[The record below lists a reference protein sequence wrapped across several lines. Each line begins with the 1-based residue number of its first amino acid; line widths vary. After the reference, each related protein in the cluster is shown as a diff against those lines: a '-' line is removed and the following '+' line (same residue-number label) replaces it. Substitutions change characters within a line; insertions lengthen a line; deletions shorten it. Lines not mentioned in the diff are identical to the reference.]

1 MVMGLTRGRHLVKLG
16 TTWDSSASWA
26 ASVRFGYTRQTGTL
40 AAGGGT
46 LMFMALNIKQEAT
59 LAELKELSERT
70 GNSMAS
76 EVATAVHERL
86 ERLQR
91 KKEEK
96 IARIMRL
103 TDDTAARWP
112 EHLKDA
118 DPTTFLYDD
127 KTGMPA

>member
-1 MVMGLTRGRHLVKLG
+1 
-16 TTWDSSASWA
+16 
-26 ASVRFGYTRQTGTL
+26 
-40 AAGGGT
+40 
-46 LMFMALNIKQEAT
+46 MALNIKQEAT

-86 ERLQR
+86 ERLQS

-96 IARIMRL
+96 IARIMKL

-112 EHLKDA
+112 EHLKGA
-118 DPTTFLYDD
+118 DPATFLYDD